1 MKLIQRFIIVNSC
14 LNISFGK
21 MKRDMKPRG
30 DRFQRVEAG
39 GDEVAAEN
47 LKKHINYLKRK
58 SFSGKN

>member
-21 MKRDMKPRG
+21 MKRDMNPRG
-30 DRFQRVEAG
+30 GWFQRVETGG
-39 GDEVAAEN
+39 GDVATEN

-58 SFSGKN
+58 SLWGKN